1 MPTRASMRLNQYL
14 ASAGLGSRRACEKL
28 IRDGLVSINGKK
40 ISHLA
45 TQVGPQD
52 QVNCQ
57 GRLVKTQAVKR
68 YFIFHKPSGFV
79 CSKRAES
86 NYPSIYKLLP
96 PVLHSLFYVGRL
108 DAESEGLL
116 LLTDDGYLAQRLTHP
131 RYKVDKKYRVTLDRE
146 FDLNDRE
153 KLLKGIFL
161 DGKRARF
168 KAITFAKGHTIEVVL
183 NQGLKRQIR
192 QQLYK
197 SGYEVERLIRIQFGA
212 LKLNQLPSGHFQQ
225 LTLKEI
231 GSLESDK

>member
-1 MPTRASMRLNQYL
+1 MRLNQYL
-14 ASAGLGSRRACEKL
+14 AAAGLGSRRACEKL
-28 IRDGLVSINGKK
+28 IRDGLVLINGKK

-45 TQVGPQD
+45 TQVREQD
-52 QVNCQ
+52 QVYCQ
-57 GRLVKTQAVKR
+57 GRLVKAQVVKR
-68 YFIFHKPSGFV
+68 YFIFHKPAGFV

-86 NYPSIYKLLP
+86 KFPPIYQLLP

-116 LLTDDGYLAQRLTHP
+116 LLTDDGYWAQHLTHP

-146 FDLNDRE
+146 FELKDRE

-161 DGKRARF
+161 DGRRARF
-168 KAITFAKGHTIEVVL
+168 KEISFVRGHTIEVVL

-197 SGYEVERLIRIQFGA
+197 AGYEVKRLIRIQFGV
-212 LKLNQLPSGHFQQ
+212 LKLNQLPLGHFRQ
-225 LTLKEI
+225 LNLKEI
-231 GSLESDK
+231 QSLQGDKGL